1 MIQNLNWFEVVEFL
15 GNGIIGGFFF
25 WHLLIWVLVSL
36 NIFEL
41 VGFELDMEK
50 ACGHGL
56 LVSFCSEVFVEC
68 FIT

>member
-1 MIQNLNWFEVVEFL
+1 MEFL

-56 LVSFCSEVFVEC
+56 LVSLLL
-68 FIT
+68 